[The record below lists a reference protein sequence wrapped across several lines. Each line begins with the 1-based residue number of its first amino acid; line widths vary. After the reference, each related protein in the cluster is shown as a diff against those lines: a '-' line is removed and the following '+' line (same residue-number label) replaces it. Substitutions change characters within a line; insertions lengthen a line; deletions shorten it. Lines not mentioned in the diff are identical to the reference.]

1 MYVLASSLCCTADV
15 ITTLEINE
23 ASIIFFFKSVLVQ
36 PILSILGLPFELGR
50 LWNAHFP
57 CYKQIL
63 VMTSEST
70 KGKHIFSLILLK
82 TGNGPFGGEP
92 ISSLS
97 ESLLLLTSQEW
108 SVTWGGSCLDH
119 LVLTRGAQE
128 VGGEGTGTTS
138 PPDIS
143 PSRVCGLRPF
153 SPALG
158 LSGSSSVPSSQFIF
172 PC

>member
-1 MYVLASSLCCTADV
+1 M
-15 ITTLEINE
+15 
-23 ASIIFFFKSVLVQ
+23 LVQ

-57 CYKQIL
+57 WYKQIL

-119 LVLTRGAQE
+119 RSPRGDTWGSGSWGWRDRHDQ
-128 VGGEGTGTTS
+128 
-138 PPDIS
+138 
-143 PSRVCGLRPF
+143 PSRHLSVTRLWAAAVFP
-153 SPALG
+153 SLG
-158 LSGSSSVPSSQFIF
+158 PQLKLFCPQFPVYF
-172 PC
+172 PMLKAWSWCLESNLNVHGG

>member
-1 MYVLASSLCCTADV
+1 M
-15 ITTLEINE
+15 
-23 ASIIFFFKSVLVQ
+23 LVQ

-108 SVTWGGSCLDH
+108 SVTWGGKLPGSPI
-119 LVLTRGAQE
+119 
-128 VGGEGTGTTS
+128 TS
-138 PPDIS
+138 WWH
-143 PSRVCGLRPF
+143 VGLRKLGVKGQAR
-153 SPALG
+153 PALQTS
-158 LSGSSSVPSSQFIF
+158 LSHASVGCGRFPQPWASAEALLSPVPSLFF